1 MTDTGLRRRLRQFA
15 RNSGAMAGLL
25 IVLVL
30 VIIAVFAPQVSPY
43 QPNAIA
49 IHLRFQPPSSEHLFG
64 TDNLGRDVLSRV
76 IFATRISLLVGVV
89 SVAIS
94 GVVGGLLGLL
104 AGFAG
109 GALDNLIMR
118 LTDIQLSFPPLLV
131 AVAVAAVLGPGLT
144 NVIIV
149 LTITQ
154 WAQYARLGRG
164 SALKIRHLEYV
175 QAAQALGSSR
185 ARILLR
191 HVLPNALSPLVIMAT
206 LQLALVILTE
216 ASLSFLG
223 LGVPPE
229 VVTFG
234 SMISASRDYLGI
246 AWWFGVFP
254 GIALMFLVLGFNFLG
269 DGLNDLLDPKR

>member
-1 MTDTGLRRRLRQFA
+1 MTDSGLRRRLRLFL
-15 RNSGAMAGLL
+15 RNQGAMAGLA
-25 IVLVL
+25 IVALLTIV
-30 VIIAVFAPQVSPY
+30 AFFAPQVAPY
-43 QPNAIA
+43 NPNAVA
-49 IHLRFQPPSSEHLFG
+49 IQRRFQPPSGEHVFG

-104 AGFAG
+104 AGYAG

-131 AVAVAAVLGPGLT
+131 AIAVAAVLGQGLT

-175 QAAQALGSSR
+175 QAAEALGSSR
-185 ARILLR
+185 ARVLFQ
-191 HVLPNALSPLVIMAT
+191 HVLPNALSPMVIMAT

-254 GIALMFLVLGFNFLG
+254 GLGLMLLVLGFNFLG

>member
-1 MTDTGLRRRLRQFA
+1 MTDFGTRRRLRLFFNN
-15 RNSGAMAGLL
+15 RGAMAGLAI
-25 IVLVL
+25 IVLL
-30 VIIAVFAPQVSPY
+30 TGAAFFAPQISPFN
-43 QPNAIA
+43 PNAVA
-49 IHLRFQPPSSEHLFG
+49 IHLRFQPPSADHIFG
-64 TDNLGRDVLSRV
+64 TDNLGRDVFSRA

-94 GVVGGLLGLL
+94 GVFGGLLGLL
-104 AGFAG
+104 AGYAG
-109 GALDNLIMR
+109 GMLDNLIMR

-131 AVAVAAVLGPGLT
+131 AVAVAAVLGQGLT
-144 NVIIV
+144 NVIII

-164 SALKIRHLEYV
+164 SALKIRNLEYV
-175 QAAQALGSSR
+175 QAAHAFGSTR
-185 ARILLR
+185 ARVLFQ
-191 HVLPNALSPLVIMAT
+191 HVLPNALSPMVIMAT

-234 SMISASRDYLGI
+234 SMIAASRDYLGI

-254 GIALMFLVLGFNFLG
+254 GVGLMLLVLGFNFLG

>member
-1 MTDTGLRRRLRQFA
+1 MTDPSLGRRLRHFFG
-15 RNSGAMAGLL
+15 NSSAVAGLV

-30 VIIAVFAPQVSPY
+30 VAIALFAPQIAPY
-43 QPNAIA
+43 QPNAVA
-49 IHLRFQPPSSEHLFG
+49 VRLRFQPPSPEHLFG

-76 IFATRISLLVGVV
+76 IFATRISLLVGIV

-104 AGFAG
+104 SGFAG

-131 AVAVAAVLGPGLT
+131 AVAVAAVLGSGLT

-164 SALKIRHLEYV
+164 SALKIRELEYV
-175 QAAQALGSSR
+175 QAAYALGSSR
-185 ARILLR
+185 ARIVLKHL
-191 HVLPNALSPLVIMAT
+191 LPNALSPLVIMAT